1 MSNLATKRRYRDA
14 ASLYSSILKVSVHH
28 DQLRVLLLQ
37 ALISNITGSAFA
49 LVHGSLVDA
58 QFLNCRPS
66 VVAAAIIYAERR
78 SRGVIPFWPSM
89 LAKLTGY
96 VDMSTPELS
105 VAIKVAQQL
114 CNRLS
119 PFQSPAAA
127 SAVKQ
132 LSF

>member
-1 MSNLATKRRYRDA
+1 MPSDTHSWVLAK
-14 ASLYSSILKVSVHH
+14 L
-28 DQLRVLLLQ
+28 LLLQ

-49 LVHGSLVDA
+49 LVRGSLVDA

-114 CNRLS
+114 CSRLS
-119 PFQSPAAA
+119 PFQLPAAA
-127 SAVKQ
+127 SAAKQ

>member
-1 MSNLATKRRYRDA
+1 ME
-14 ASLYSSILKVSVHH
+14 V
-28 DQLRVLLLQ
+28 LRLQ
-37 ALISNITGSAFA
+37 TVVINITGSAFA
-49 LVHGSLVDA
+49 LVRGSLVDA

-105 VAIKVAQQL
+105 VAIKVAQHL

-119 PFQSPAAA
+119 PFQPPPSA